1 MQHTDT
7 LDDTGERLLPTWQH
21 VTVAEHLHRYAL
33 GVSLAAGKTVLDV
46 ASGEG
51 YGTNLLGT
59 VAAGVVGLDLEGAA
73 VRHATRK
80 YGRESVRFVQG
91 SAASLPFPDASF
103 DFVVSFET
111 IEHLFEQEA
120 MLAELGRV
128 LTDDG
133 RLLISSPDKAH
144 HGDRQGYVND
154 YHVQELHARDFLALI
169 DRHFPHRT
177 HLCQQVLTCSALW
190 PEARREPLDVLAGTF
205 EGFSRLSRLPEPS
218 FHLVLAG
225 RQPVPEL
232 PASLF
237 DGTAVAQAFQ
247 DRQAEEIENLNA
259 YVAAL
264 KQEIARR
271 DASPA
276 PAPAPAAPVQP
287 ETPGLLARR
296 IGQDVSLAWRLAR
309 RGWQRL
315 RDARTKG

>member
-1 MQHTDT
+1 MQRTDT

-33 GVSLAAGKTVLDV
+33 AMPLAAGKRVLDV

-59 VAAGVVGLDLEGAA
+59 VAARATGLDLEAAA
-73 VRHATRK
+73 VRHATQK
-80 YGRESVRFVQG
+80 YGRATVRFVQG
-91 SAASLPFPDASF
+91 SAARLPFPDASF
-103 DFVVSFET
+103 DLVVSFET
-111 IEHLFEQEA
+111 IEHLLDQEA
-120 MLAELGRV
+120 MLAELERV

-154 YHVQELHARDFLALI
+154 YHVKELYADEFLALI
-169 DRHFPHRT
+169 DRYFPHRT

-190 PEARREPLDVLAGTF
+190 PGERKALLDIQAGTF
-205 EGFSRLSRLPEPS
+205 EGFGAMTSLPRPS

-225 RQPVPEL
+225 RKPVPEL

-237 DGTAVAQAFQ
+237 DATAVAQAFQ
-247 DRQAEEIENLNA
+247 DRQALEIANLNA

-264 KQEIARR
+264 KKELAGRGTPSAPPQAQEPDSPGLLLEHLRR
-271 DASPA
+271 DA
-276 PAPAPAAPVQP
+276 
-287 ETPGLLARR
+287 R
-296 IGQDVSLAWRLAR
+296 LAWRLAR
-309 RGWQRL
+309 RGW
-315 RDARTKG
+315 ARWRASRAKR

>member
-1 MQHTDT
+1 MQQTDT

-33 GVSLAAGKTVLDV
+33 AVSLAAGKTVLDV

-59 VAAGVVGLDLEGAA
+59 VAASVVGLDLEAAA
-73 VRHATRK
+73 VRHATQK
-80 YGRESVRFVQG
+80 YGRETVRFVRG
-91 SAASLPFPDASF
+91 SAARLPFPDASF

-111 IEHLFEQEA
+111 IEHLLDQEA
-120 MLAELGRV
+120 MLAELQRV

-169 DRHFPHRT
+169 DRYFPHRS
-177 HLCQQVLTCSALW
+177 HLCQQVLACSALW
-190 PEARREPLDVLAGTF
+190 PEERREPLDVLAGTF

-225 RQPVPEL
+225 RHPVPTL
-232 PASLF
+232 SASLF
-237 DGTAVAQAFQ
+237 DGTALAQAFQ
-247 DRQAEEIENLNA
+247 DRQAREIDNLNA

-264 KQEIARR
+264 KADLARR
-271 DASPA
+271 DAAPTPA
-276 PAPAPAAPVQP
+276 PEP
-287 ETPGLLARR
+287 ETPALLLRR
-296 IGQDVSLAWRLAR
+296 LGQDACLAWRLAR

-315 RDARTKG
+315 RDARTRS